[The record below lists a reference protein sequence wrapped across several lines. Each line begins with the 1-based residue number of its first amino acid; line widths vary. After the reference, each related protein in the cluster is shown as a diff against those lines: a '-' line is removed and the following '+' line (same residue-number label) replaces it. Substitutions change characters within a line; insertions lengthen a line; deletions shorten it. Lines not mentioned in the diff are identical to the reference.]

1 MRKREFVLIALAT
14 VVLSSCSGTRSYL
27 NPEADMGFYHRV
39 GVAAFISLTDDP
51 RAGQKLQRVFMT
63 ELLKRQDFDVVP
75 AGQFEKIENDVRAK
89 QSLAATSGLDSTA
102 IRLIGGQT
110 GAQGIIIGVVRDFR
124 MERVGQDEFPLV
136 AFSMQLVDVNSGRV
150 VWDVSLGERGGP
162 KFPVLSF
169 GETHTLSELSAKL
182 CQRAL
187 RTL

>member
-1 MRKREFVLIALAT
+1 MLKREFILIAMAAAI
-14 VVLSSCSGTRSYL
+14 LSSCSGTRSYL

-39 GVAAFISLTDDP
+39 GVAAFVSLTDDP

-63 ELLKRQDFDVVP
+63 ELLKHQDFDIVP
-75 AGQFEKIENDVRAK
+75 AGQFEKVENDVRAK
-89 QSLAATSGLDSTA
+89 QSIAATSGLDSAA
-102 IRLIGGQT
+102 IQLIGDQT
-110 GAQGIIIGVVRDFR
+110 GAQGIITGVVRDFR

-136 AFSMQLVDVNSGRV
+136 SFSLQLVDVKSGRV
-150 VWDVSLGERGGP
+150 VWDVSMGERGGP